1 MKDIIEQ
8 FRGKVFISVLTEV
21 QRRGLHNELRSPFFE
36 TL

>member
-8 FRGKVFISVLTEV
+8 FQRKVVITVLTEV
-21 QRRGLHNELRSPFFE
+21 QRRGLHNELRTSIFE

>member
-8 FRGKVFISVLTEV
+8 FWRKVVITVLTEV
-21 QRRGLHNELRSPFFE
+21 RGRGLHNELRTPIFE